1 MKPSPLTTWKYLAPN
16 PKSASKQ
23 LFLKDRRIRAR
34 DLYGMTMSAEE
45 PMTPAQMAADYG
57 LPLAAVEEAIA
68 YCQTYPP
75 EKPHQRRHALAG
87 LVAVDRQGDL
97 ARATWKIASGR
108 AALAS
113 ARAWA
118 CSF

>member
-1 MKPSPLTTWKYLAPN
+1 MKPNPLTTWKYLAPN

-34 DLYGMTMSAEE
+34 DLYGMTMSAKE
-45 PMTPAQMAADYG
+45 PMTPAEIAADYE

-68 YCQTYPP
+68 YCQADPSRETAPTP
-75 EKPHQRRHALAG
+75 STPSPVWSQWI
-87 LVAVDRQGDL
+87 
-97 ARATWKIASGR
+97 ARATWKAASGR
-108 AALAS
+108 AAMAS
-113 ARAWA
+113 ARARA